1 MNKKLKSYYRQFH
14 PIVWVL
20 LSGTVLARG
29 SAFATLPFLA
39 IYLSRNLDLHPVLI
53 GITIGISPLSGVI
66 GGFIGGHLSDRFGR
80 KPVMIGSL
88 LSMSLI
94 YFGFMVAET
103 PAWFIILNAMNGLSG
118 SFFEP
123 SGQALIADL
132 TEKSKRM
139 RAFSLRYTAINIG
152 ASVGPLLGAYLA
164 VVSAK
169 SAFMVTGIMYFI
181 YLLIFAG
188 MMKKY
193 NVGNP
198 ISKGAAKVTIAG
210 SLRIIGKDKAL
221 LYLVL
226 GSIIINFGYSQIES
240 NVPQYLQSSL
250 ANGVFVYSV
259 MLSINAVMVVI
270 LQMPLSH
277 FAERFKTMQ
286 VMMAGAVF
294 LSVGMLTFGFVSG
307 WYTGILAILFVTIG
321 EILIFPS
328 SSYLVDQLATDE
340 LRGTYFGA
348 AQFRKLGHFIGPI
361 VGGFLLKE
369 AGGIVLFP
377 VIAVAVLGSILFFV
391 QGNKV
396 FVKTSP
402 AIVKN

>member
-1 MNKKLKSYYRQFH
+1 MNKLKNYYRQFH

-53 GITIGISPLSGVI
+53 GLTIGISPLSGVV
-66 GGFIGGHLSDRFGR
+66 GGFLGGHLSDKFGR
-80 KPVMIGSL
+80 KPVMLGSL
-88 LSMSLI
+88 FSMSLV
-94 YFGFMVAET
+94 YFGFMIAET
-103 PAWFIILNAMNGLSG
+103 PGWFIILNALNGLSG

-123 SGQALIADL
+123 TGQALIADL

-181 YLLIFAG
+181 YVLILAL

-193 NVGNP
+193 NLGNQVVGGT
-198 ISKGAAKVTIAG
+198 SKVTIAS
-210 SLRIIGKDKAL
+210 SLKIIGKDKAL
-221 LYLVL
+221 RYLIL
-226 GSIIINFGYSQIES
+226 GTIIINFGYSQMES
-240 NVPQYLQSSL
+240 NIPQYLESSI

-259 MLSINAVMVVI
+259 MLSINAVMVVL
-270 LQMPLSH
+270 LQMPISH
-277 FAERFKTMQ
+277 FAESFKTMQ

-294 LSVGMLTFGFVSG
+294 LSAGMMAFGFVTG
-307 WYTGILAILFVTIG
+307 WYTGILAIVFITIG

-348 AQFRKLGHFIGPI
+348 AQFRKIGHFLGPI
-361 VGGFLLKE
+361 AGGYLLNE
-369 AGGIVLFP
+369 AGGTVLFSF
-377 VIAVAVLGSILFFV
+377 IALAVLGSILFFI
-391 QGNKV
+391 QGNKI
-396 FVKTSP
+396 FVKTAP
-402 AIVKN
+402 TVVKG

>member
-1 MNKKLKSYYRQFH
+1 MNNLKNYYRQFH

-39 IYLSRNLDLHPVLI
+39 IYLSRNLDLHPVMI
-53 GITIGISPLSGVI
+53 GLTIGISPLSGVI
-66 GGFIGGHLSDRFGR
+66 GGFLGGHLSDKYGR

-88 LSMSLI
+88 FSMSLV
-94 YFGFMVAET
+94 YFGFLIAET
-103 PAWFIILNAMNGLSG
+103 PGWFIVLNALNGLSG

-123 SGQALIADL
+123 TGQALIADL

-169 SAFMVTGIMYFI
+169 SAFMVTGGMYFI
-181 YLLIFAG
+181 YVLILAL

-193 NVGNP
+193 NLGNP
-198 ISKGAAKVTIAG
+198 VSEGASKVTIAS
-210 SLRIIGKDKAL
+210 SLKIIGQDKAL
-221 LYLVL
+221 RFLVL
-226 GSIIINFGYSQIES
+226 GTIIINFGYSQIES
-240 NVPQYLQSSL
+240 NVPQYLESTI
-250 ANGVFVYSV
+250 ANGVFVYSI
-259 MLSINAVMVVI
+259 MLSINAVMVVL
-270 LQMPLSH
+270 LQMPISH
-277 FAERFKTMQ
+277 FAERFKPMQ

-294 LSVGMLTFGFVSG
+294 LSAGMLTFGFVTG
-307 WYTGILAILFVTIG
+307 WYLSILAIVFVTIG

-348 AQFRKLGHFIGPI
+348 AQFRKIGHFLGPI
-361 VGGFLLKE
+361 TGGFLLKE
-369 AGGIVLFP
+369 AGGTVLFP
-377 VIAVAVLGSILFFV
+377 VIAIAVLLSILFFIR
-391 QGNKV
+391 GNRI
-396 FVKTSP
+396 FVKAAP
-402 AIVKN
+402 AAVEN

>member
-1 MNKKLKSYYRQFH
+1 MNKIKNYYQQFH

-39 IYLSRNLDLHPVLI
+39 IYLSRNLDLHPVMI

-66 GGFIGGHLSDRFGR
+66 GGFLGGHLSDRFGR

-88 LSMSLI
+88 LSMSLV

-103 PAWFIILNAMNGLSG
+103 PVWFIVLNALNGLSG

-169 SAFMVTGIMYFI
+169 SAFMLTGIMYFI
-181 YLLIFAG
+181 YVLILAY
-188 MMKKY
+188 MMKIH
-193 NVGNP
+193 NLGNP
-198 ISKGAAKVTIAG
+198 VHNGASKVTIAA

-221 LYLVL
+221 LYLIL
-226 GSIIINFGYSQIES
+226 GSMIINFGYSQMES
-240 NVPQYLQSSL
+240 NVPQHLESAI

-259 MLSINAVMVVI
+259 MLSINACMVVI
-270 LQMPLSH
+270 LQMPISH
-277 FAERFKTMQ
+277 FAERFRTMQ

-294 LSVGMLTFGFVSG
+294 LSAGLLAFGFVTG
-307 WYTGILAILFVTIG
+307 WFTAVLAIVLVTIG

-328 SSYLVDQLATDE
+328 SSYLVDKLATDE

-348 AQFRKLGHFIGPI
+348 AQFRKIGHFFGPI
-361 VGGFLLKE
+361 AGGYLLKE
-369 AGGIVLFP
+369 AGGTVLFS
-377 VIAVAVLGSILFFV
+377 VVAITVLGSILFFMR
-391 QGNKV
+391 GNKV

-402 AIVKN
+402 LAVKN

>member
-20 LSGTVLARG
+20 LCGTVLARG

-53 GITIGISPLSGVI
+53 GLTIGISPLAGVV
-66 GGFIGGHLSDRFGR
+66 GGFLGGHLSDRFGR
-80 KPVMIGSL
+80 KPVMMGSL
-88 LSMSLI
+88 FSMSLI
-94 YFGFMVAET
+94 YFGFMIAET
-103 PAWFIILNAMNGLSG
+103 PVWFIVLNALNGLSG

-181 YLLIFAG
+181 YALIFSG

-193 NVGNP
+193 NVGNRV
-198 ISKGAAKVTIAG
+198 SEGAAKVTIAS

-240 NVPQYLQSSL
+240 NVPQYLESSL

-270 LQMPLSH
+270 LQMPISH

-294 LSVGMLTFGFVSG
+294 LSVGMMTFGFVSG
-307 WYTGILAILFVTIG
+307 WYTAILAILFVTIG

-361 VGGFLLKE
+361 AGGFLLKE
-369 AGGIVLFP
+369 AGGTVLFS

>member
-1 MNKKLKSYYRQFH
+1 MSKLKNYYHQFH

-20 LSGTVLARG
+20 LSGTIMARG

-53 GITIGISPLSGVI
+53 GLTIGISPLTGVV

-80 KPVMIGSL
+80 KPIMIGSL
-88 LSMSLI
+88 LLMSLV
-94 YFGFMVAET
+94 YFGFSLAET
-103 PAWFIILNAMNGLSG
+103 PGWFILLNALNGLSG
-118 SFFEP
+118 AFFEP
-123 SGQALIADL
+123 TSQALIADL
-132 TEKSKRM
+132 TEKDKRM

-169 SAFMVTGIMYFI
+169 SAFLVTGSVYFI
-181 YLLIFAG
+181 YVGILAL
-188 MMKKY
+188 MMTKFDLGQKV
-193 NVGNP
+193 NHGG
-198 ISKGAAKVTIAG
+198 SKV
-210 SLRIIGKDKAL
+210 SLADSLKIIGRDKAL
-221 LYLVL
+221 RFLIL
-226 GSIIINFGYSQIES
+226 GSIIINFGYSQMES
-240 NVPQYLQSSL
+240 NVPQFLESAI

-259 MLSINAVMVVI
+259 ILSVNAMMVVI
-270 LQMPLSH
+270 LQMPISTY
-277 FAERFKTMQ
+277 AEKFKPMQ

-294 LSVGMLTFGFVSG
+294 LSAGMLTFGFVSG
-307 WYTGILAILFVTIG
+307 WPIAIIAVVLVTVG

-348 AQFRKLGHFIGPI
+348 AQFRRIGHFIGPI
-361 VGGFLLKE
+361 AGGFLLKE
-369 AGGIVLFP
+369 GGGTLLFS
-377 VIAVAVLGSILFFV
+377 VISVTVLGSILFFI

-396 FVKTSP
+396 FVKISADP
-402 AIVKN
+402 GKQC

>member
-1 MNKKLKSYYRQFH
+1 MNKLKNYYRQFH

-20 LSGTVLARG
+20 LGGTVLARG

-53 GITIGISPLSGVI
+53 GLTIGISPLSGVI
-66 GGFIGGHLSDRFGR
+66 GGFLGGHLSDRYGR

-88 LSMSLI
+88 FAMSLV
-94 YFGFMVAET
+94 YFGFMIADT
-103 PAWFIILNAMNGLSG
+103 PGWFIILNALNGLSG

-123 SGQALIADL
+123 TGQALIADL
-132 TEKSKRM
+132 TEKRKRM

-181 YLLIFAG
+181 YVLILAL
-188 MMKKY
+188 MMKKFDL
-193 NVGNP
+193 GNP
-198 ISKGAAKVTIAG
+198 AGEGASKVTIAS
-210 SLRIIGKDKAL
+210 SLKIIGKDKAL
-221 LYLVL
+221 RYLIL
-226 GSIIINFGYSQIES
+226 GTIIINFGYSQMES
-240 NVPQYLQSSL
+240 NVPQYLESSI

-259 MLSINAVMVVI
+259 MLSINAVLVVL
-270 LQMPLSH
+270 LQMPISH

-294 LSVGMLTFGFVSG
+294 LSLGMLTFGFVSG
-307 WYTGILAILFVTIG
+307 WFTGITAIVFITVG

-348 AQFRKLGHFIGPI
+348 AQFRKIGHFLGPI
-361 VGGFLLKE
+361 AGGYLLKE
-369 AGGIVLFP
+369 TGGTILFMF
-377 VIAVAVLGSILFFV
+377 ISLAVLGSILFFV
-391 QGNKV
+391 QGNRI
-396 FVKTSP
+396 FVKTTPP
-402 AIVKN
+402 AIEN

>member
-1 MNKKLKSYYRQFH
+1 MNKLKNYYHQFH

-53 GITIGISPLSGVI
+53 GLTIGISPLSGVV
-66 GGFIGGHLSDRFGR
+66 GGFLGGHLSDRYGR

-88 LSMSLI
+88 FAMSLV
-94 YFGFMVAET
+94 YFGFMIAET
-103 PAWFIILNAMNGLSG
+103 PGWFIILNALNGLSG

-123 SGQALIADL
+123 TSQALIADL

-181 YLLIFAG
+181 YVLILAL

-193 NVGNP
+193 DLGNP
-198 ISKGAAKVTIAG
+198 AGGGASKVTIAS
-210 SLRIIGKDKAL
+210 SLKIISKDKAL
-221 LYLVL
+221 RYLIL
-226 GSIIINFGYSQIES
+226 GTIIINFGYSQMES
-240 NVPQYLQSSL
+240 TVPQYLESSI

-259 MLSINAVMVVI
+259 MLSINAVLVVL
-270 LQMPLSH
+270 LQMSISH

-294 LSVGMLTFGFVSG
+294 LSLGMLTFSFVTG
-307 WYTGILAILFVTIG
+307 WVTGITAIVFITVG

-348 AQFRKLGHFIGPI
+348 AQFRRIGHFLGPI
-361 VGGFLLKE
+361 AGGYLLKE
-369 AGGIVLFP
+369 AGGTILFMF
-377 VIAVAVLGSILFFV
+377 ISLAVLGSILFFV
-391 QGNKV
+391 QGNRI
-396 FVKTSP
+396 FVKKIPP
-402 AIVKN
+402 AIEN

>member
-1 MNKKLKSYYRQFH
+1 MNKLKNYYRQFH

-53 GITIGISPLSGVI
+53 GLTIGISPLSGVA
-66 GGFIGGHLSDRFGR
+66 GGFLGGHLSDRFGR

-88 LSMSLI
+88 FSMALV

-103 PAWFIILNAMNGLSG
+103 PGWFILLNALNGLSG

-123 SGQALIADL
+123 TGQALIADL

-181 YLLIFAG
+181 YVLILAL

-193 NVGNP
+193 SIGNP
-198 ISKGAAKVTIAG
+198 ASETASKVTIAS
-210 SLRIIGKDKAL
+210 SLKIIGKDKAL
-221 LYLVL
+221 RYLIL
-226 GSIIINFGYSQIES
+226 GTIIINFGYSQMES
-240 NVPQYLQSSL
+240 NVPQYLESTI

-259 MLSINAVMVVI
+259 MLSINAAMVVL
-270 LQMPLSH
+270 LQMPISH
-277 FAERFKTMQ
+277 YAERFKTMQ

-294 LSVGMLTFGFVSG
+294 LSAGMLAFGFVSG
-307 WYTGILAILFVTIG
+307 WYTGILAIAFITIG

-348 AQFRKLGHFIGPI
+348 AQFRRIGHFLGPI
-361 VGGFLLKE
+361 AGGYLLNE
-369 AGGIVLFP
+369 AGGTVLFSF
-377 VIAVAVLGSILFFV
+377 IAAAVLGSILFFN
-391 QGNKV
+391 QGNKI
-396 FVKTSP
+396 FVKT
-402 AIVKN
+402 AATVVKG

>member
-1 MNKKLKSYYRQFH
+1 MNKLKNYYKQFH

-39 IYLSRNLDLHPVLI
+39 IYLTRNLDLHPVLI
-53 GITIGISPLSGVI
+53 GLTIGISPLSGVI
-66 GGFIGGHLSDRFGR
+66 GGFIGGHLSDKFGR
-80 KPVMIGSL
+80 KPIMIGSL
-88 LSMSLI
+88 LSMSLV
-94 YFGFMVAET
+94 YFGFMIAET
-103 PAWFIILNAMNGLSG
+103 PAWFIILNALNGLSG

-123 SGQALIADL
+123 TSQALIADL

-169 SAFMVTGIMYFI
+169 SAFMVTGIMYFL
-181 YLLIFAG
+181 YVLILAL
-188 MMKKY
+188 MMNKY
-193 NVGNP
+193 NLGNP
-198 ISKGAAKVTIAG
+198 VSEGASKVTIAS

-221 LYLVL
+221 RYLVL
-226 GSIIINFGYSQIES
+226 GSIIINFGYSQMES
-240 NVPQYLQSSL
+240 NVPQFFDSAI
-250 ANGVFVYSV
+250 ANGVVVYSV
-259 MLSINAVMVVI
+259 MLSINAVMVVL
-270 LQMPLSH
+270 LQMPISH
-277 FAERFKTMQ
+277 FAERFKTME

-294 LSVGMLTFGFVSG
+294 LSVGMLSFGFVSG
-307 WYTGILAILFVTIG
+307 WFMAIVAIVFVTIG

-348 AQFRKLGHFIGPI
+348 AQFRKIGHFIGPI
-361 VGGFLLKE
+361 AGGFLLKE
-369 AGGIVLFP
+369 AGGTILFT
-377 VIAVAVLGSILFFV
+377 VVAIAVLGSILFFV

-402 AIVKN
+402 AVAKS

>member
-1 MNKKLKSYYRQFH
+1 MNKLKSYYRQFH

-53 GITIGISPLSGVI
+53 GITIGISPLAGVI

-80 KPVMIGSL
+80 KPVMIGAL
-88 LSMSLI
+88 LSISLV
-94 YFGFMVAET
+94 YFGFILADS
-103 PAWFIILNAMNGLSG
+103 PGWFIVLNALNGLSG
-118 SFFEP
+118 AFFEP
-123 SGQALIADL
+123 TSQALIADL
-132 TEKSKRM
+132 TEKSRRM

-169 SAFMVTGIMYFI
+169 SAFVVTGMMYFL
-181 YLLIFAG
+181 YVLVLASL
-188 MMKKY
+188 MKKY
-193 NVGNP
+193 KVGNP
-198 ISKGAAKVTIAG
+198 RKEQASKATIAG
-210 SLRIIGKDKAL
+210 SIKVIGKDKAL
-221 LYLVL
+221 RYLVL
-226 GSIIINFGYSQIES
+226 GTVLINLGYSQIES
-240 NVPQYLQSSL
+240 NVPQYLESSI

-259 MLSINAVMVVI
+259 MLSINAAMVVA
-270 LQMPLSH
+270 LQMPISH
-277 FAERFKTMQ
+277 FTERFKPMQ

-294 LSVGMLTFGFVSG
+294 LSLGMLAFSFVSG
-307 WYTGILAILFVTIG
+307 WYTALLAIILVTIG

-328 SSYLVDQLATDE
+328 SSYMVDQLATDE

-348 AQFRKLGHFIGPI
+348 AQFRRIGHFIGPI
-361 VGGFLLKE
+361 AGGFLLKE
-369 AGGIVLFP
+369 AGGPVLFP
-377 VIAVAVLGSILFFV
+377 IISLTVLGSILFFI

-396 FVKTSP
+396 AFKTF
-402 AIVKN
+402 AATIGK

>member
-1 MNKKLKSYYRQFH
+1 MKKLKNYYRQFH

-53 GITIGISPLSGVI
+53 GLTIGISPLSGVI
-66 GGFIGGHLSDRFGR
+66 GGFLGGHLSDRFGR
-80 KPVMIGSL
+80 MPIMIGSL
-88 LSMSLI
+88 LSMSLV
-94 YFGFMVAET
+94 YFGFMLAET
-103 PAWFIILNAMNGLSG
+103 PGWFILLNALNGLSG

-123 SGQALIADL
+123 TGQALIADL

-181 YLLIFAG
+181 YVLILIM

-193 NVGNP
+193 NLGNP
-198 ISKGAAKVTIAG
+198 MSEGTSKVTIAN
-210 SLRIIGKDKAL
+210 SLKIIGKDKAL
-221 LYLVL
+221 RFLVL
-226 GSIIINFGYSQIES
+226 GTIIINFGYSQMES
-240 NVPQYLQSSL
+240 NLPQHLESSI

-259 MLSINAVMVVI
+259 MLSINAVMVVL
-270 LQMPLSH
+270 LQMPISH

-294 LSVGMLTFGFVSG
+294 LSVGMLTFGFVTG
-307 WYTGILAILFVTIG
+307 WYTGIVAIFFVTIG

-328 SSYLVDQLATDE
+328 SSYLVDKLATDE

-348 AQFRKLGHFIGPI
+348 AQFRKIGHVIGPI

-369 AGGIVLFP
+369 AGATVLFT
-377 VIAVAVLGSILFFV
+377 VIAIAVLGSILFFV
-391 QGNKV
+391 LGNKV
-396 FVKTSP
+396 FVKAAP
-402 AIVKN
+402 GLVKN

>member
-1 MNKKLKSYYRQFH
+1 MKKLKNYYRQFH

-53 GITIGISPLSGVI
+53 GLTIGISPLSGVI
-66 GGFIGGHLSDRFGR
+66 GGFLGGHLSDRFGR
-80 KPVMIGSL
+80 MPIMIGSL
-88 LSMSLI
+88 LSMSLV
-94 YFGFMVAET
+94 YFGFMLAET
-103 PAWFIILNAMNGLSG
+103 PGWFILLNALNGLSG

-123 SGQALIADL
+123 TGQALIADL

-181 YLLIFAG
+181 YVLILIM

-193 NVGNP
+193 NLGNP
-198 ISKGAAKVTIAG
+198 MSEGTSKVTIAN
-210 SLRIIGKDKAL
+210 SLKIIGKDKAL
-221 LYLVL
+221 RFLVL
-226 GSIIINFGYSQIES
+226 GTIIINFGYSQMES
-240 NVPQYLQSSL
+240 NLPQHLESSI

-259 MLSINAVMVVI
+259 MLSINAVMVVL
-270 LQMPLSH
+270 LQMPISH

-294 LSVGMLTFGFVSG
+294 LSVGMLTFGFVTG
-307 WYTGILAILFVTIG
+307 WYTGIVAIFFVTIG

-328 SSYLVDQLATDE
+328 SSYLVDKLATDE

-348 AQFRKLGHFIGPI
+348 AQFRKIGHVIGPI

-369 AGGIVLFP
+369 AGATVLFT
-377 VIAVAVLGSILFFV
+377 VIAIAVLGSILFFV

-396 FVKTSP
+396 FVKAAP
-402 AIVKN
+402 GLVKN

>member
-1 MNKKLKSYYRQFH
+1 MNKLKNYYNQFH

-20 LSGTVLARG
+20 LGGTILARG

-88 LSMSLI
+88 FAMSLI
-94 YFGFMVAET
+94 YFGFTIAET
-103 PAWFIILNAMNGLSG
+103 PAWFIILNALNGLSG

-169 SAFMVTGIMYFI
+169 SAFMLTGIMYFI
-181 YLLIFAG
+181 YVLILAF
-188 MMKKY
+188 MMKKH
-193 NVGNP
+193 NLGNP
-198 ISKGAAKVTIAG
+198 VSEGAAKVSIAN
-210 SLRIIGKDKAL
+210 SLKIIAKDKAL

-226 GSIIINFGYSQIES
+226 GSMIINFGYSQMES
-240 NVPQYLQSSL
+240 NVPQHLEGTL
-250 ANGVFVYSV
+250 TNGVFVYSV
-259 MLSINAVMVVI
+259 MLSINAVMVVL

-277 FAERFKTMQ
+277 FAERFRTMQ

-294 LSVGMLTFGFVSG
+294 LSAGLLTFGFVTG
-307 WYTGILAILFVTIG
+307 WYTGIFAILLVTIG

-328 SSYLVDQLATDE
+328 SSYLVDKLATDE

-348 AQFRKLGHFIGPI
+348 AQFRKIGHFFGPI

-369 AGGIVLFP
+369 AGGTVLFA
-377 VIAVAVLGSILFFV
+377 VIAAAVLGSILFFIR
-391 QGNKV
+391 GNRV
-396 FVKTSP
+396 VVKTVPSV
-402 AIVKN
+402 AKS

>member
-53 GITIGISPLSGVI
+53 GLTIGISPLAGVI
-66 GGFIGGHLSDRFGR
+66 GGFLGGHLSDRFGR

-88 LSMSLI
+88 FSMSLI
-94 YFGFMVAET
+94 YLGFMIAET
-103 PAWFIILNAMNGLSG
+103 PVWFIILNALNGLAG

-181 YLLIFAG
+181 YVLIFAG
-188 MMKKY
+188 MIKKY

-198 ISKGAAKVTIAG
+198 VSKGAAKVTIAS
-210 SLRIIGKDKAL
+210 SLRIVGKDKAL

-240 NVPQYLQSSL
+240 NVPQHLESSL

-270 LQMPLSH
+270 LQMPISH

-369 AGGIVLFP
+369 AGGTVLFS

>member
-1 MNKKLKSYYRQFH
+1 MNKLKDYYGQFH

-53 GITIGISPLSGVI
+53 GLTIGISPLSGVI
-66 GGFIGGHLSDRFGR
+66 GGFLGGHLSDRFGR

-88 LSMSLI
+88 FMMSLV
-94 YFGFMVAET
+94 YFGFMIADT
-103 PAWFIILNAMNGLSG
+103 PGWFIVLNALNGLSG

-123 SGQALIADL
+123 TSQALIADL

-152 ASVGPLLGAYLA
+152 ASAGPLLGAYLA

-181 YLLIFAG
+181 YVIILQL

-193 NVGNP
+193 NLGNP
-198 ISKGAAKVTIAG
+198 VSEGASKVTIAN
-210 SLRIIGKDKAL
+210 SLKIIGKDKAL
-221 LYLVL
+221 RYLVL
-226 GSIIINFGYSQIES
+226 GSIIINFGYSQMES
-240 NVPQYLQSSL
+240 NVPQHLESSI

-259 MLSINAVMVVI
+259 MLSINAVMVVL
-270 LQMPLSH
+270 LQMPISH

-286 VMMAGAVF
+286 VMMTGAVF
-294 LSVGMLTFGFVSG
+294 LSIGMLTFGFVTG
-307 WYTGILAILFVTIG
+307 WYTGILAIFFVTIG

-328 SSYLVDQLATDE
+328 SSYLVDKLATDE

-348 AQFRKLGHFIGPI
+348 AQFRKLGHFFGPI
-361 VGGFLLKE
+361 TGGFLLNE
-369 AGGIVLFP
+369 AGATVLFT
-377 VIAVAVLGSILFFV
+377 VIAISVLGSIVFFV

-396 FVKTSP
+396 FVKAAP
-402 AIVKN
+402 GLVKN

>member
-1 MNKKLKSYYRQFH
+1 MDKIKNYYKQFH

-39 IYLSRNLDLHPVLI
+39 IYLSRNLDLHPVMI

-66 GGFIGGHLSDRFGR
+66 GGFLGGHLSDRFGR
-80 KPVMIGSL
+80 KPVMLGSL
-88 LSMSLI
+88 FAMSLV
-94 YFGFMVAET
+94 YFGFMAAET
-103 PAWFIILNAMNGLSG
+103 PGWFIVLNALNGLSG

-123 SGQALIADL
+123 TGQALIADL
-132 TEKSKRM
+132 TEKSRRM

-181 YLLIFAG
+181 YVGILAL

-193 NVGNP
+193 NLG
-198 ISKGAAKVTIAG
+198 SRSDDGGTKVTIAS
-210 SLRIIGKDKAL
+210 SLKIIGKDKAL
-221 LYLVL
+221 RYLIL
-226 GSIIINFGYSQIES
+226 GSIIINFGYSQMES
-240 NVPQYLQSSL
+240 NVPQHLEASL

-270 LQMPLSH
+270 LQMPISH

-294 LSVGMLTFGFVSG
+294 LSAGMLAFGFVTG
-307 WYTGILAILFVTIG
+307 WYTGIMAILLVTIG

-348 AQFRKLGHFIGPI
+348 AQFRRIGHFIGPI
-361 VGGFLLKE
+361 AGGFLLKE
-369 AGGIVLFP
+369 AGSHILFT
-377 VIAVAVLGSILFFV
+377 VVSLAVLCSILFFIK
-391 QGNKV
+391 GNKV
-396 FVKTSP
+396 FIKIP
-402 AIVKN
+402 AAIGK

>member
-1 MNKKLKSYYRQFH
+1 MNKLKGYYKQFH

-20 LSGTVLARG
+20 LGGTVLARG

-66 GGFIGGHLSDRFGR
+66 GGFLGGHLSDKYGR

-88 LSMSLI
+88 FAMSLV
-94 YFGFMVAET
+94 YFGFMIAET
-103 PAWFIILNAMNGLSG
+103 PGWFIVLNALNGLSG

-123 SGQALIADL
+123 TGQALIADL

-181 YLLIFAG
+181 YVLILSL

-193 NVGNP
+193 NLGNP
-198 ISKGAAKVTIAG
+198 VGEGSKVTFAS
-210 SLRIIGKDKAL
+210 SLKIISKDKAL
-221 LYLVL
+221 RYLIL
-226 GSIIINFGYSQIES
+226 GTIIINFGYSQMES
-240 NVPQYLQSSL
+240 NVPQYLESSI
-250 ANGVFVYSV
+250 ANGVLVYSV
-259 MLSINAVMVVI
+259 MLSINAVMVVL
-270 LQMPLSH
+270 LQMPISH
-277 FAERFKTMQ
+277 IAEKFKTMQ

-294 LSVGMLTFGFVSG
+294 LSLGMLTFGFVTG
-307 WYTGILAILFVTIG
+307 WYTCIIAIIFITIG

-348 AQFRKLGHFIGPI
+348 AQFRRIGHFLGPI

-369 AGGIVLFP
+369 AGGTILFTF
-377 VIAVAVLGSILFFV
+377 VSFAVLGSILFFI
-391 QGNKV
+391 QGNRI
-396 FVKTSP
+396 FVKTAPS
-402 AIVKN
+402 VMKS

>member
-1 MNKKLKSYYRQFH
+1 MNKLKSYYRQFH

-53 GITIGISPLSGVI
+53 GITIGISPLSGVV
-66 GGFIGGHLSDRFGR
+66 GGFLGGHLSDRFGR

-88 LSMSLI
+88 FSMSLV
-94 YFGFMVAET
+94 YFGFMIAET
-103 PAWFIILNAMNGLSG
+103 PGWFIVLNALNGLSG

-123 SGQALIADL
+123 TGQALIADL

-181 YLLIFAG
+181 YVLILAL

-193 NVGNP
+193 NLGNP
-198 ISKGAAKVTIAG
+198 ASENASKVTIAS
-210 SLRIIGKDKAL
+210 SLKIIGKDKAL
-221 LYLVL
+221 RYLIL
-226 GSIIINFGYSQIES
+226 GTIIINFGYSQMES
-240 NVPQYLQSSL
+240 NVPQYLESSI

-259 MLSINAVMVVI
+259 MLSINAVMVVL
-270 LQMPLSH
+270 LQMPISH
-277 FAERFKTMQ
+277 FAEKFKTMQ

-294 LSVGMLTFGFVSG
+294 LSVGMLAFGFVTG
-307 WYTGILAILFVTIG
+307 WYTGILAIVFITIG

-348 AQFRKLGHFIGPI
+348 AQFRRIGHFLGPI
-361 VGGFLLKE
+361 AGGYLLNE
-369 AGGIVLFP
+369 AGGTVLFSF
-377 VIAVAVLGSILFFV
+377 IALVVLGSILFFI
-391 QGNKV
+391 QGNKI
-396 FVKTSP
+396 FIKTSP
-402 AIVKN
+402 TVVKNL

>member
-1 MNKKLKSYYRQFH
+1 MKKLKNYYGQFH
-14 PIVWVL
+14 PIVWIL

-53 GITIGISPLSGVI
+53 GLTIGISPLSGVV
-66 GGFIGGHLSDRFGR
+66 GGFLGGHLSDRFGR

-88 LSMSLI
+88 FMMSLV
-94 YFGFMVAET
+94 YFGFMIADT
-103 PAWFIILNAMNGLSG
+103 PGWFIVLNALNGLSG

-123 SGQALIADL
+123 TSQALIADL

-152 ASVGPLLGAYLA
+152 ASAGPLLGAYLA

-181 YLLIFAG
+181 YVIILQL

-193 NVGNP
+193 NLGNP
-198 ISKGAAKVTIAG
+198 VSEGASKVTIAN
-210 SLRIIGKDKAL
+210 SLKIIGKDKAL
-221 LYLVL
+221 RYLVL
-226 GSIIINFGYSQIES
+226 GSIIINFGYSQMES
-240 NVPQYLQSSL
+240 NVPQHLESSI

-259 MLSINAVMVVI
+259 MLSINAVMVVL
-270 LQMPLSH
+270 LQMPISH

-294 LSVGMLTFGFVSG
+294 LSIGMLTFGFVTG
-307 WYTGILAILFVTIG
+307 WYTGVLAIFFVTIG

-328 SSYLVDQLATDE
+328 SSYLVDKLATDE

-348 AQFRKLGHFIGPI
+348 AQFRKIGHFFGPI
-361 VGGFLLKE
+361 TGGFLLKE
-369 AGGIVLFP
+369 AGATVLFTF
-377 VIAVAVLGSILFFV
+377 IAIAVLGSILFFV

-396 FVKTSP
+396 FVKAAP
-402 AIVKN
+402 GLVKN

>member
-1 MNKKLKSYYRQFH
+1 MNKLKSYYVQFH

-53 GITIGISPLSGVI
+53 GITIGISPLSGVV
-66 GGFIGGHLSDRFGR
+66 GGFLGGHLSDRFGR

-88 LSMSLI
+88 FSMSLV
-94 YFGFMVAET
+94 YFGFMIAET
-103 PAWFIILNAMNGLSG
+103 PGWFIVLNALNGLSG

-123 SGQALIADL
+123 TGQALIADL

-181 YLLIFAG
+181 YVLILAL

-193 NVGNP
+193 NLGNP
-198 ISKGAAKVTIAG
+198 ASETASKVTIAS
-210 SLRIIGKDKAL
+210 SLKIIGKDKAL
-221 LYLVL
+221 RYLIL
-226 GSIIINFGYSQIES
+226 GTIIINFGYSQMES
-240 NVPQYLQSSL
+240 NVPQYLESTI

-259 MLSINAVMVVI
+259 MLSINAVMVVL
-270 LQMPLSH
+270 LQMPISH

-294 LSVGMLTFGFVSG
+294 LSAGMLAFGFVTG
-307 WYTGILAILFVTIG
+307 WYTGILAIVFITIG

-348 AQFRKLGHFIGPI
+348 AQFRRIGHFLGPI
-361 VGGFLLKE
+361 
-369 AGGIVLFP
+369 AGGYLLNETGGTVLFSFISL
-377 VIAVAVLGSILFFV
+377 VVLGSILFFI
-391 QGNKV
+391 QGNKI
-396 FVKTSP
+396 FVKTAP
-402 AIVKN
+402 TLVKH

>member
-1 MNKKLKSYYRQFH
+1 MDKLKNYYRQFH

-29 SAFATLPFLA
+29 AAFATLPFLA

-53 GITIGISPLSGVI
+53 GLTIGISPLSGVV
-66 GGFIGGHLSDRFGR
+66 GGFLGGHLSDRFGR
-80 KPVMIGSL
+80 MPVMIGSL
-88 LSMSLI
+88 LSMSLV
-94 YFGFMVAET
+94 YFGFMLAET
-103 PAWFIILNAMNGLSG
+103 PIWFIILNALNGLSG

-123 SGQALIADL
+123 TGQALIADL

-181 YLLIFAG
+181 YVLILAM

-193 NVGNP
+193 NLSNP
-198 ISKGAAKVTIAG
+198 AGKEASKVTIAS
-210 SLRIIGKDKAL
+210 SLKIIGKDKAL
-221 LYLVL
+221 RYLIL
-226 GSIIINFGYSQIES
+226 GTIIINFGYSQMES
-240 NVPQYLQSSL
+240 NVPQYLESSI

-259 MLSINAVMVVI
+259 MLSINAVMVVL
-270 LQMPLSH
+270 LQMPISH
-277 FAERFKTMQ
+277 FAEKFKTMQ

-294 LSVGMLTFGFVSG
+294 LSVGMLSFAFVTG
-307 WYTGILAILFVTIG
+307 WYTAILAIVFITIG

-328 SSYLVDQLATDE
+328 SSYLVDQLATDD

-348 AQFRKLGHFIGPI
+348 AQFRRIGHFLGPI
-361 VGGFLLKE
+361 AGGFLLNE
-369 AGGIVLFP
+369 AGGTALFTF
-377 VIAVAVLGSILFFV
+377 IAFAVLGSILFFI
-391 QGNKV
+391 QGNKI
-396 FVKTSP
+396 FVKTVP
-402 AIVKN
+402 TIMKN

>member
-1 MNKKLKSYYRQFH
+1 MNKLKSYYVQFH

-53 GITIGISPLSGVI
+53 GITIGISPLSGVV
-66 GGFIGGHLSDRFGR
+66 GGFLGGHLSDRFGR

-88 LSMSLI
+88 FSMSLV
-94 YFGFMVAET
+94 YFGFMIAET
-103 PAWFIILNAMNGLSG
+103 PGWFIVLNALNGLSG

-123 SGQALIADL
+123 TGQALIADL

-181 YLLIFAG
+181 YVLILAL

-193 NVGNP
+193 NLGNP
-198 ISKGAAKVTIAG
+198 ASETASKVTIAS
-210 SLRIIGKDKAL
+210 SLKIIGKDKAL
-221 LYLVL
+221 RYLIL
-226 GSIIINFGYSQIES
+226 GTIIINFGYSQMES
-240 NVPQYLQSSL
+240 NVPQYLESTI

-259 MLSINAVMVVI
+259 ILSINAVMVV
-270 LQMPLSH
+270 LMQMPISH

-294 LSVGMLTFGFVSG
+294 LSVGMLAFGFVTG
-307 WYTGILAILFVTIG
+307 WYTGILAIVFITIG

-348 AQFRKLGHFIGPI
+348 AQFRRIGHFLGPI
-361 VGGFLLKE
+361 AGGYLLNE
-369 AGGIVLFP
+369 AGGTVLFSFISL
-377 VIAVAVLGSILFFV
+377 VVLGSILFFI
-391 QGNKV
+391 QGNKI
-396 FVKTSP
+396 FVKTAP
-402 AIVKN
+402 TVVKS

>member
-1 MNKKLKSYYRQFH
+1 MKKLKNYYQQFH

-53 GITIGISPLSGVI
+53 GLTIGISPLSGVI
-66 GGFIGGHLSDRFGR
+66 GGFLGGHLSDRFGR
-80 KPVMIGSL
+80 MPIMIGSL
-88 LSMSLI
+88 LSMSLV
-94 YFGFMVAET
+94 YFGFMLAET
-103 PAWFIILNAMNGLSG
+103 PGWFILLNALNGLSG

-123 SGQALIADL
+123 TGQALIADL

-181 YLLIFAG
+181 YVLILVM

-193 NVGNP
+193 NLGNP
-198 ISKGAAKVTIAG
+198 VSEGASKVTIAN
-210 SLRIIGKDKAL
+210 SLKIIGKDKAL
-221 LYLVL
+221 RFLVL
-226 GSIIINFGYSQIES
+226 GTIIINFGYSQMES
-240 NVPQYLQSSL
+240 NLPQHLESSI

-259 MLSINAVMVVI
+259 ILSINAVMVVL
-270 LQMPLSH
+270 LQMPISH

-294 LSVGMLTFGFVSG
+294 LSVGMLTFGFVTG
-307 WYTGILAILFVTIG
+307 WYTGIVAIFFVTIG

-328 SSYLVDQLATDE
+328 SSYLVDKLATDE

-348 AQFRKLGHFIGPI
+348 AQFRKIGHVIGPI

-369 AGGIVLFP
+369 AGATVLFT
-377 VIAVAVLGSILFFV
+377 VIAIAVLGSILFFV

-396 FVKTSP
+396 FVKAAP
-402 AIVKN
+402 GLVKN

>member
-1 MNKKLKSYYRQFH
+1 MNKLKSYYVQFH

-53 GITIGISPLSGVI
+53 GITIGISPLSGVV
-66 GGFIGGHLSDRFGR
+66 GGFLGGHLSDRFGR

-88 LSMSLI
+88 FSMSLV
-94 YFGFMVAET
+94 YFGFMIAET
-103 PAWFIILNAMNGLSG
+103 PGWFIVLNALNGLSG

-123 SGQALIADL
+123 TGQALIADL

-181 YLLIFAG
+181 YVLILAL

-193 NVGNP
+193 NLGNP
-198 ISKGAAKVTIAG
+198 ASETASKVTIAS
-210 SLRIIGKDKAL
+210 SLKIIGKDKAL
-221 LYLVL
+221 RYLIL
-226 GSIIINFGYSQIES
+226 GTIIINFGYSQMES
-240 NVPQYLQSSL
+240 NVPQYLESTI

-259 MLSINAVMVVI
+259 MLSINAVMVVL
-270 LQMPLSH
+270 LQMPISH

-286 VMMAGAVF
+286 VMMAGALF
-294 LSVGMLTFGFVSG
+294 LSVGMLAFGFVTG
-307 WYTGILAILFVTIG
+307 WYTGILAIIFITIG

-348 AQFRKLGHFIGPI
+348 AQFRRIGHFLGPI
-361 VGGFLLKE
+361 
-369 AGGIVLFP
+369 AGGYLLNGRRDSIILVHLPGGPRKYPVLHS
-377 VIAVAVLGSILFFV
+377 G
-391 QGNKV
+391 Q
-396 FVKTSP
+396 
-402 AIVKN
+402 

>member
-1 MNKKLKSYYRQFH
+1 MNKKLKSYYREFH

-53 GITIGISPLSGVI
+53 GLTIGISPLAGVI
-66 GGFIGGHLSDRFGR
+66 GGFLGGHLSDRFGR

-88 LSMSLI
+88 FSMSLI
-94 YFGFMVAET
+94 YFGFMIAET
-103 PAWFIILNAMNGLSG
+103 PVWFIILNALNGLSG

-181 YLLIFAG
+181 YVLIFAG

-198 ISKGAAKVTIAG
+198 VDKGAAKVTIAS
-210 SLRIIGKDKAL
+210 SLKIIGKDKAL

-240 NVPQYLQSSL
+240 NVPQHLESSL

-270 LQMPLSH
+270 LQMPISH

-361 VGGFLLKE
+361 AGGFLLKE
-369 AGGIVLFP
+369 AGGTVLFS

>member
-1 MNKKLKSYYRQFH
+1 MNKLKSYYRQFH

-66 GGFIGGHLSDRFGR
+66 GGFLGGHLSDVFGR

-88 LSMSLI
+88 FSMSLV
-94 YFGFMVAET
+94 YFGFMIAET
-103 PAWFIILNAMNGLSG
+103 PAWFIVLNALNGLSG

-123 SGQALIADL
+123 TGQALIADL

-169 SAFMVTGIMYFI
+169 SAFMVTGIMYFM
-181 YLLIFAG
+181 YVLILAL

-193 NVGNP
+193 NLGNP
-198 ISKGAAKVTIAG
+198 ASKGTSKVTIAS
-210 SLRIIGKDKAL
+210 SLKIIGKDKAL
-221 LYLVL
+221 RYLIL
-226 GSIIINFGYSQIES
+226 GTILINFGYSQMES
-240 NVPQYLQSSL
+240 NVPQYLESSI

-259 MLSINAVMVVI
+259 MLSINAVMVVL
-270 LQMPLSH
+270 LQMPMSH
-277 FAERFKTMQ
+277 YAERFKTMQ
-286 VMMAGAVF
+286 VMMAGAAF
-294 LSVGMLTFGFVSG
+294 LSVGMLTFGFVTG
-307 WYTGILAILFVTIG
+307 WYTGILAIVFITIG

-348 AQFRKLGHFIGPI
+348 AQFRKIGHFLGPI
-361 VGGFLLKE
+361 AGGYLLNE
-369 AGGIVLFP
+369 AGGTMLFSF
-377 VIAVAVLGSILFFV
+377 IALVVLGSILFFI
-391 QGNKV
+391 QGNKI
-396 FVKTSP
+396 FVKT
-402 AIVKN
+402 AAKVVKN

>member
-53 GITIGISPLSGVI
+53 GLTIGISPLAGVV
-66 GGFIGGHLSDRFGR
+66 GGFLGGHLSDRFGR

-198 ISKGAAKVTIAG
+198 VSKGAANVTIAS

-240 NVPQYLQSSL
+240 NVPQYLESSL

-294 LSVGMLTFGFVSG
+294 LSIGMLTFGFVSG

-377 VIAVAVLGSILFFV
+377 VIAIAVLGSILFFV

-396 FVKTSP
+396 FMKTSP
-402 AIVKN
+402 AIAKN

>member
-1 MNKKLKSYYRQFH
+1 MKKLKNYYRQFH
-14 PIVWVL
+14 PIVWIL

-53 GITIGISPLSGVI
+53 GLTIGISPLSGVI
-66 GGFIGGHLSDRFGR
+66 GGFLGGHLSDRFGR
-80 KPVMIGSL
+80 MPIMIGSL
-88 LSMSLI
+88 LSMSLV
-94 YFGFMVAET
+94 YFGFMLAET
-103 PAWFIILNAMNGLSG
+103 PGWFILLNALNGLSG

-123 SGQALIADL
+123 TGQALIADL

-181 YLLIFAG
+181 YVLILVM

-193 NVGNP
+193 NLGNP
-198 ISKGAAKVTIAG
+198 VSEGASKVTIAN
-210 SLRIIGKDKAL
+210 SLKIIGKDKAL
-221 LYLVL
+221 RFLVL
-226 GSIIINFGYSQIES
+226 GTIIINFGYSQMES
-240 NVPQYLQSSL
+240 NLPQHLESSI

-259 MLSINAVMVVI
+259 MLSINAVMVVL
-270 LQMPLSH
+270 LQMPISH

-294 LSVGMLTFGFVSG
+294 LSIGMLTFGFVNG
-307 WYTGILAILFVTIG
+307 WYTGIVAIFFVTIG

-328 SSYLVDQLATDE
+328 SSYLVDKLATDE

-348 AQFRKLGHFIGPI
+348 AQFRKIGHVIGPI

-369 AGGIVLFP
+369 AGAAVLFT
-377 VIAVAVLGSILFFV
+377 VIAIAVLGSILFFV

-396 FVKTSP
+396 FVKAAP
-402 AIVKN
+402 GLVKN

>member
-1 MNKKLKSYYRQFH
+1 MNKLKNYYRQFH
-14 PIVWVL
+14 PIVWIL

-53 GITIGISPLSGVI
+53 GLTIGISPLSGVI
-66 GGFIGGHLSDRFGR
+66 GGFLGGHLSDRYGR
-80 KPVMIGSL
+80 KPVMISSL
-88 LSMSLI
+88 FAMSLV
-94 YFGFMVAET
+94 YFGFMIAET
-103 PAWFIILNAMNGLSG
+103 PGWFIILNALNGLSG

-123 SGQALIADL
+123 TGQALIADL

-169 SAFMVTGIMYFI
+169 SAFLVTGIMYFL
-181 YLLIFAG
+181 YVLILAL

-193 NVGNP
+193 DLGNK
-198 ISKGAAKVTIAG
+198 SAEGASKVTVAS

-221 LYLVL
+221 RYLIL
-226 GSIIINFGYSQIES
+226 GTIIINFGYSQMES
-240 NVPQYLQSSL
+240 NVPQYLESSI

-259 MLSINAVMVVI
+259 MLSINAVLVVL
-270 LQMPLSH
+270 LQMPISH

-294 LSVGMLTFGFVSG
+294 LSLGMLAFSFVSG
-307 WYTGILAILFVTIG
+307 WITGITAIVFITVG

-348 AQFRKLGHFIGPI
+348 AQFRKIGHFLGPI
-361 VGGFLLKE
+361 AGGFLLKE
-369 AGGIVLFP
+369 AGGTILFTF
-377 VIAVAVLGSILFFV
+377 ISLAVLGSILFFV
-391 QGNKV
+391 QGNRI
-396 FVKTSP
+396 FVKKTPP
-402 AIVKN
+402 AFEN

>member
-20 LSGTVLARG
+20 LCGTVLARG

-53 GITIGISPLSGVI
+53 GLTIGISPLAGVV
-66 GGFIGGHLSDRFGR
+66 GGFLGGHLSDRFGR

-88 LSMSLI
+88 FSMSLI
-94 YFGFMVAET
+94 YFGFMIAET
-103 PAWFIILNAMNGLSG
+103 PVWFIVLNALNGLSG

-181 YLLIFAG
+181 YALIFSG

-193 NVGNP
+193 NVGNRV
-198 ISKGAAKVTIAG
+198 SEGAAKVTIAS

-240 NVPQYLQSSL
+240 NVPQYLESSL

-270 LQMPLSH
+270 LQMPISH

-294 LSVGMLTFGFVSG
+294 LSVGMMTFGFVSG
-307 WYTGILAILFVTIG
+307 WYTAILAILFVTIG

-348 AQFRKLGHFIGPI
+348 AQFRKLG
-361 VGGFLLKE
+361 
-369 AGGIVLFP
+369 
-377 VIAVAVLGSILFFV
+377 
-391 QGNKV
+391 
-396 FVKTSP
+396 SP
-402 AIVKN
+402 KISPS

>member
-1 MNKKLKSYYRQFH
+1 MNNKLKNYYQQFH

-66 GGFIGGHLSDRFGR
+66 GGFLGGHLSDRFGR

-103 PAWFIILNAMNGLSG
+103 PMWFIILNALNGLSG

-164 VVSAK
+164 VASAK
-169 SAFMVTGIMYFI
+169 SAFMITGMMYFI
-181 YLLIFAG
+181 YVLILMV

-193 NVGNP
+193 NLGNP
-198 ISKGAAKVTIAG
+198 VSEGAAKVTIAN
-210 SLRIIGKDKAL
+210 SLKIIGKDKAL

-226 GSIIINFGYSQIES
+226 GSVIINLGYSQIES
-240 NVPQYLQSSL
+240 NVPQHLESSL

-270 LQMPLSH
+270 MQMPISH

-294 LSVGMLTFGFVSG
+294 LSIGMLALGFVTG
-307 WYTGILAILFVTIG
+307 WYTGILAIFFITIG

-328 SSYLVDQLATDE
+328 SSYLVDKLATDE

-348 AQFRKLGHFIGPI
+348 AQFRKIGHFIGPI

-369 AGGIVLFP
+369 AGGTVLFS
-377 VIAVAVLGSILFFV
+377 VIAATVLGSILFFV

-396 FVKTSP
+396 FVKTAP
-402 AIVKN
+402 VVVKS

>member
-1 MNKKLKSYYRQFH
+1 MNKLKSYYRQFH

-53 GITIGISPLSGVI
+53 GITIGISPLSGVV
-66 GGFIGGHLSDRFGR
+66 GGFLGGHLSDRFGR

-88 LSMSLI
+88 FSMSLV
-94 YFGFMVAET
+94 YFGFMIAET
-103 PAWFIILNAMNGLSG
+103 PGWFIVLNALNGLSG

-123 SGQALIADL
+123 TGQALIADL

-181 YLLIFAG
+181 YVLILAL

-193 NVGNP
+193 NLGNP
-198 ISKGAAKVTIAG
+198 ASENASKVTIAS
-210 SLRIIGKDKAL
+210 SLKIIGKDKAL
-221 LYLVL
+221 RYLIL
-226 GSIIINFGYSQIES
+226 GTIIINFGYSQMES
-240 NVPQYLQSSL
+240 NVPQYLESSI

-259 MLSINAVMVVI
+259 MLSINAVMVVL
-270 LQMPLSH
+270 LQMPISH
-277 FAERFKTMQ
+277 FAEKFKTMQ
-286 VMMAGAVF
+286 VMMAGAGF
-294 LSVGMLTFGFVSG
+294 LSVGMLAFGFVTG
-307 WYTGILAILFVTIG
+307 WYTGILAIVFITIG

-348 AQFRKLGHFIGPI
+348 AQFRRIGHFLGPI
-361 VGGFLLKE
+361 AGGYLLNE
-369 AGGIVLFP
+369 AGGTVLFSF
-377 VIAVAVLGSILFFV
+377 IALVVLGSILFFI
-391 QGNKV
+391 QGNKI
-396 FVKTSP
+396 FIKTSP
-402 AIVKN
+402 TVVKNL

>member
-1 MNKKLKSYYRQFH
+1 MKKLKNYYRQFH

-53 GITIGISPLSGVI
+53 GLTIGISPLSGVI
-66 GGFIGGHLSDRFGR
+66 GGFLGGHLSDRFGR
-80 KPVMIGSL
+80 MPIMIGSL
-88 LSMSLI
+88 LSMSLV
-94 YFGFMVAET
+94 YFGFMLAET
-103 PAWFIILNAMNGLSG
+103 PGWFILLNALNGLSG

-123 SGQALIADL
+123 TGQALIADL

-181 YLLIFAG
+181 YVLILVM

-193 NVGNP
+193 NLGNP
-198 ISKGAAKVTIAG
+198 VSEGASKVTIAN
-210 SLRIIGKDKAL
+210 SLKIIVKDKAL
-221 LYLVL
+221 RFLVL
-226 GSIIINFGYSQIES
+226 GTIIINFGYSQMES
-240 NVPQYLQSSL
+240 NLPQHLESSI

-259 MLSINAVMVVI
+259 MLSINAVMVVL
-270 LQMPLSH
+270 LQMPISH

-294 LSVGMLTFGFVSG
+294 LSVGMLTFGFVTS
-307 WYTGILAILFVTIG
+307 WYTGIVAIFFVTIG

-328 SSYLVDQLATDE
+328 SSYLVDKLATDE

-348 AQFRKLGHFIGPI
+348 AQFRKIGHVIGPI

-369 AGGIVLFP
+369 AGATVLFT
-377 VIAVAVLGSILFFV
+377 VIAIAVLGSILFFV

-396 FVKTSP
+396 FVKAAP
-402 AIVKN
+402 GLVKN

>member
-1 MNKKLKSYYRQFH
+1 MNKLKSYYRQFH

-66 GGFIGGHLSDRFGR
+66 GGFLGGHLSDRFGR

-88 LSMSLI
+88 FSMSLV
-94 YFGFMVAET
+94 YFGFMIAET
-103 PAWFIILNAMNGLSG
+103 PGWFIVLNALNGLSG

-123 SGQALIADL
+123 TGQALIADL

-169 SAFMVTGIMYFI
+169 SAFMVTGVMYFI
-181 YLLIFAG
+181 YVLILAL

-193 NVGNP
+193 SMGNP
-198 ISKGAAKVTIAG
+198 ASDKASKVTIAS
-210 SLRIIGKDKAL
+210 SLKIIGKDKAL
-221 LYLVL
+221 RYLIL
-226 GSIIINFGYSQIES
+226 GTIIINFGYSQMES
-240 NVPQYLQSSL
+240 NVPQYLESTI

-259 MLSINAVMVVI
+259 MLSINAVMVVL
-270 LQMPLSH
+270 LQMPISH
-277 FAERFKTMQ
+277 FAEKFKTMQ

-294 LSVGMLTFGFVSG
+294 LSVGMLAFGFVTG
-307 WYTGILAILFVTIG
+307 WYTGILAIVFITIG

-348 AQFRKLGHFIGPI
+348 AQFRRIGHFLGPI
-361 VGGFLLKE
+361 AGGYLLNE
-369 AGGIVLFP
+369 AGGTVLFSF
-377 VIAVAVLGSILFFV
+377 IALVVLGSILFFI
-391 QGNKV
+391 QGNKI
-396 FVKTSP
+396 FIKTSP
-402 AIVKN
+402 TVVKN

>member
-1 MNKKLKSYYRQFH
+1 MKKLKNYYQQFH

-53 GITIGISPLSGVI
+53 GLTIGISPLSGVI
-66 GGFIGGHLSDRFGR
+66 GGFLGGHLSDRFGR
-80 KPVMIGSL
+80 MPIMIGSL
-88 LSMSLI
+88 LSMSLV
-94 YFGFMVAET
+94 YFGFMLAET
-103 PAWFIILNAMNGLSG
+103 PGWFILLNALNGLSG

-123 SGQALIADL
+123 TGQALIADL

-181 YLLIFAG
+181 YVLILVM

-193 NVGNP
+193 NLGNP
-198 ISKGAAKVTIAG
+198 VSEAASKVTIAN
-210 SLRIIGKDKAL
+210 SLKIIGKDKAL
-221 LYLVL
+221 RFLVL
-226 GSIIINFGYSQIES
+226 GTIIINFGYSQMES
-240 NVPQYLQSSL
+240 NLPQHLESSI

-259 MLSINAVMVVI
+259 MLSINAVMVVL
-270 LQMPLSH
+270 LQMPISY

-294 LSVGMLTFGFVSG
+294 LSVGMLTFGFVTG
-307 WYTGILAILFVTIG
+307 WYTGIVAIFFVTIG

-328 SSYLVDQLATDE
+328 SSYLVDKLATDE

-348 AQFRKLGHFIGPI
+348 AQFRKIGHVIGPI

-369 AGGIVLFP
+369 AGATVLFT
-377 VIAVAVLGSILFFV
+377 VIAIAVLGSILFFV

-396 FVKTSP
+396 FVKAAP
-402 AIVKN
+402 GLVKN

>member
-1 MNKKLKSYYRQFH
+1 MDKLKNYYQQFH

-66 GGFIGGHLSDRFGR
+66 GGFLGGHFSDRFGR

-88 LSMSLI
+88 LMMSLV
-94 YFGFMVAET
+94 YFGFTAAET
-103 PAWFIILNAMNGLSG
+103 PGWFILLNALNGLSG

-123 SGQALIADL
+123 TGQVLIADL

-169 SAFMVTGIMYFI
+169 SAFMVTGTMYFI
-181 YLLIFAG
+181 YVLILAM

-193 NVGNP
+193 NLGNP
-198 ISKGAAKVTIAG
+198 VSWGVSKVTIAS
-210 SLRIIGKDKAL
+210 SLKIIGKDKAL
-221 LYLVL
+221 RYLVL
-226 GSIIINFGYSQIES
+226 GSIIINLGYSQMES
-240 NVPQYLQSSL
+240 NVPQYLESSV

-259 MLSINAVMVVI
+259 MLSINALMVVI
-270 LQMPLSH
+270 FQMPISH

-294 LSVGMLTFGFVSG
+294 LSAGMIIFGFVTG
-307 WYTGILAILFVTIG
+307 WYTGILAILLVTVG

-340 LRGTYFGA
+340 LRGTYYGA
-348 AQFRKLGHFIGPI
+348 AQFRRIGHFIGPI
-361 VGGFLLKE
+361 AGGFLLKE
-369 AGGIVLFP
+369 AGGTVLFS
-377 VIAVAVLGSILFFV
+377 VIAVTVLGSILFFI

-396 FVKTSP
+396 FVKLS
-402 AIVKN
+402 AAVGK